1 MDLKSKI
8 RSIADFPQKGII
20 FRDITTLLK
29 EAEGMHQAIEQMEKK
44 LEGLEYDIV
53 LGPESRGFLFGMPI
67 AYNQKKGFVPV
78 RKKGKLPAKTV
89 SKEYALEY
97 GTSIIEIHEDA
108 IEKGQ
113 RVVIVD
119 DLLATGGTAKAIV
132 EMVEEMGAE
141 VVALDFLI
149 ELEALQGRKAL
160 EGYFVESVVK
170 Y

>member
-8 RSIADFPQKGII
+8 RSIADFPEKGII

-29 EAEGMHQAIEQMEKK
+29 EAEGMHQAIEQMEQK

-97 GTSIIEIHEDA
+97 GVATIEIHQDA

-113 RVVIVD
+113 KVVIVD

-149 ELEALQGRKAL
+149 ELEELQGRKTL
-160 EGYFVESVVK
+160 QGYRVESVVK